1 MITSILSA
9 VIIFAVLIIV
19 HETGHFLMAKR
30 SGVRVIR
37 YSVGYPPKIFGV
49 RRGETEYAL
58 GATPL
63 GGYVRMLGDE
73 VAEEPTAETLEGYVR
88 ELQLDL
94 LEAARHHGT
103 AASLGT
109 EPAPML
115 LSLAH
120 RLAPPANGLTAV
132 GSPAASYPTTSGAA
146 HAVAPDPSSD
156 RSPAESAEAILGRA
170 LRPDEALLLDEVEHH
185 SAVDEAIKALV
196 ESRPRELL
204 ECYRTQAF
212 PTQSLATRIKIVLA
226 GPLANI
232 LFAPVLMA
240 IVFMYGVPY
249 VKPILGEIKQGMPAY
264 AAGLRKGD
272 QIVAVNGKKIADWAD
287 LSDAIKA
294 GNGAQIKIDF
304 ARPAPNVSA
313 SQMSLLV
320 TPRREKEDTGYGNKA
335 PVWVIGVLPRGD
347 EGVRRY
353 GPLGAIRESVV
364 ATAELSGRLVMGI
377 VLIINGTTP
386 ARQALGGPIMIAK
399 MAGKEAKQGFADV
412 AGFTVMLSLELGII
426 NLLPVPLLDGG
437 HLFFFLIEG
446 VRRKPLQLRHREF
459 AMQIGLLLLVALMT
473 FVIVNDISHIMHS

>member
-9 VIIFAVLIIV
+9 VIIFGVLIIV

-37 YSVGYPPKIFGV
+37 YSVGYPPKLFGI
-49 RRGETEYAL
+49 RRGETEYAF
-58 GATPL
+58 GATPM
-63 GGYVRMLGDE
+63 GGYVKMLGDE
-73 VAEEPTAETLEGYVR
+73 VAEEPTAETLEGYVK
-88 ELQLDL
+88 EVQLDL
-94 LEAARHHGT
+94 LEAARQHGT

-109 EPAPML
+109 EPQQML
-115 LSLAH
+115 LALAR
-120 RLAPPANGLTAV
+120 RLAPAAAGSAN
-132 GSPAASYPTTSGAA
+132 S
-146 HAVAPDPSSD
+146 
-156 RSPAESAEAILGRA
+156 AEAEAILGRA
-170 LRPDEALLLDEVEHH
+170 LRPDEALLLAEVERRG
-185 SAVDEAIKALV
+185 SVDEAVKALV
-196 ESRPRELL
+196 ETRPAVLL
-204 ECYRTQAF
+204 ERYRAQAF

-249 VKPILGEIKQGMPAY
+249 VKPILGEIKKGMPAY
-264 AAGLRKGD
+264 SAGLRKGD
-272 QIVAVNGKKIADWAD
+272 QIVAVNGQKIENWAD

-294 GNGAQIKIDF
+294 DSGAPIKIDF
-304 ARPAPNVSA
+304 TRPAPNASP
-313 SQMSLLV
+313 SQMSLQV
-320 TPRREKEDTGYGNKA
+320 TPIREKEDTGFGNKA
-335 PVWVIGVLPRGD
+335 PVWIIGVLPRGD
-347 EGVRRY
+347 EGVKRY
-353 GPLGAIRESVV
+353 GPLSAMYESVV
-364 ATAELSGRLVMGI
+364 STAELSGRLVMGI
-377 VLIINGTTP
+377 ALIINGTTP

-446 VRRKPLQLRHREF
+446 LRGKPLQLRHREF

>member
-9 VIIFAVLIIV
+9 VIIFGVLIIV

-37 YSVGYPPKIFGV
+37 YSVGYPPKLFGI
-49 RRGETEYAL
+49 RRGETEYAF
-58 GATPL
+58 GATPM

-73 VAEEPTAETLEGYVR
+73 VAEEPTAETLEGYVK
-88 ELQLDL
+88 EVQLDL
-94 LEAARHHGT
+94 LEAARQHGT
-103 AASLGT
+103 DAQLGA
-109 EPAPML
+109 EPAQML
-115 LSLAH
+115 LALAH
-120 RLAPPANGLTAV
+120 RLAPAAAGSAN
-132 GSPAASYPTTSGAA
+132 S
-146 HAVAPDPSSD
+146 
-156 RSPAESAEAILGRA
+156 AEAEAILGRA
-170 LRPDEALLLDEVEHH
+170 LRPDEALLLAEVERR
-185 SAVDEAIKALV
+185 SSVDEAVKALV
-196 ESRPRELL
+196 ESRSAALL
-204 ECYRTQAF
+204 ERYRAQAF

-249 VKPILGEIKQGMPAY
+249 VKPILGEIKKGMPAY
-264 AAGLRKGD
+264 SAGLRKGD
-272 QIVAVNGKKIADWAD
+272 QIVAVNGQKIENWAD

-294 GNGAQIKIDF
+294 DSGAPIKIDF
-304 ARPAPNVSA
+304 TRPAPNASP
-313 SQMSLLV
+313 SQMSLQV
-320 TPRREKEDTGYGNKA
+320 TPIREKEDTGFGNKA
-335 PVWVIGVLPRGD
+335 PVWIIGVLPRGD
-347 EGVRRY
+347 EGVKRY
-353 GPLGAIRESVV
+353 GPLGAVYESVV
-364 ATAELSGRLVMGI
+364 STAELSGRLVMGI
-377 VLIINGTTP
+377 ALIINGTTP

-446 VRRKPLQLRHREF
+446 LRGKPLQLRHREF

>member
-1 MITSILSA
+1 MIISILSA
-9 VIIFAVLIIV
+9 VIIFGVLIIV

-37 YSVGYPPKIFGV
+37 YSVGYPPKLFGI
-49 RRGETEYAL
+49 RRGETEYAF

-73 VAEEPTAETLEGYVR
+73 VAEEPTAETLEGFVR

-94 LEAARHHGT
+94 LEAARNHGA

-109 EPAPML
+109 EPAQML
-115 LSLAH
+115 LAFAH
-120 RLAPPANGLTAV
+120 RLAAGGGVN
-132 GSPAASYPTTSGAA
+132 S
-146 HAVAPDPSSD
+146 
-156 RSPAESAEAILGRA
+156 AEAEAILGRA
-170 LRPDEALLLDEVEHH
+170 LRPDEGLLLDEVERRG
-185 SAVDEAIKALV
+185 AVDEAIKALV
-196 ESRPRELL
+196 ESRPRALL
-204 ECYRTQAF
+204 ESYRAQAF
-212 PTQSLATRIKIVLA
+212 PTQSLATRTKIVLA

-240 IVFMYGVPY
+240 IVFMYGVPF
-249 VKPILGEIKQGMPAY
+249 VKPILGEIKPGMPAY
-264 AAGLRKGD
+264 SAGLRKGD
-272 QIVAVNGKKIADWAD
+272 QILAVNGKKVADWAD
-287 LSDAIKA
+287 LSDNIKA

-304 ARPAPNVSA
+304 TRPAPSGSA
-313 SQMSLLV
+313 APMSVLV

-335 PVWVIGVLPRGD
+335 PVWIIGVLPRGD

-364 ATAELSGRLVMGI
+364 STAELSGRLVMGI
-377 VLIINGTTP
+377 ALIINGTTP

-399 MAGKEAKQGFADV
+399 MAGREAKQGFADV

-437 HLFFFLIEG
+437 HLFFFLLEG

>member
-9 VIIFAVLIIV
+9 VIIFAVLIVV
-19 HETGHFLMAKR
+19 HETGHFLVAKR

-37 YSVGYPPKIFGV
+37 YSVGYPPKLFGI
-49 RRGETEYAL
+49 RRGETEYAF

-73 VAEEPTAETLEGYVR
+73 VAEEPTAETLEGYVK
-88 ELQLDL
+88 EVQLDL
-94 LEAARHHGT
+94 LEAARQHGT
-103 AASLGT
+103 AASLGS
-109 EPAPML
+109 EPAQML
-115 LSLAH
+115 LTLAH
-120 RLAPPANGLTAV
+120 RLAPAAGRSAN
-132 GSPAASYPTTSGAA
+132 S
-146 HAVAPDPSSD
+146 
-156 RSPAESAEAILGRA
+156 AEAEAILARA
-170 LRPDEALLLDEVEHH
+170 LRPDEALLLAEIERRG
-185 SAVDEAIKALV
+185 SIDEAVKTLV
-196 ESRPRELL
+196 ESRPTALL
-204 ECYRTQAF
+204 ERYRAQAF

-249 VKPILGEIKQGMPAY
+249 VKPILGEIKKGMPAY
-264 AAGLRKGD
+264 SAGLRQGD
-272 QIVAVNGKKIADWAD
+272 QIVAVNGKKIENWAD

-294 GNGAQIKIDF
+294 DDGAPIKIDF
-304 ARPAPNVSA
+304 TRPAPNA
-313 SQMSLLV
+313 SPSLMSLQV
-320 TPRREKEDTGYGNKA
+320 TPIREKEDTGYGNKA
-335 PVWVIGVLPRGD
+335 PVWIIGVLPRGD
-347 EGVRRY
+347 EGVKRY
-353 GPLGAIRESVV
+353 GPLSALYESVV
-364 ATAELSGRLVMGI
+364 STAELSGRLVMGI
-377 VLIINGTTP
+377 ALIINGTTP

-446 VRRKPLQLRHREF
+446 LRGKPLQLRHREF

>member
-9 VIIFAVLIIV
+9 VIIFGVLIIV

-37 YSVGYPPKIFGV
+37 YSVGYPPKLFGI
-49 RRGETEYAL
+49 RRGETEYAF
-58 GATPL
+58 GATPM
-63 GGYVRMLGDE
+63 GGYVKMLGDE
-73 VAEEPTAETLEGYVR
+73 VAEEPTAETLEGYVK
-88 ELQLDL
+88 EVQLDL
-94 LEAARHHGT
+94 LEAARQHGT

-109 EPAPML
+109 EPQQML
-115 LSLAH
+115 LALAR
-120 RLAPPANGLTAV
+120 RLAPAAAGGAN
-132 GSPAASYPTTSGAA
+132 S
-146 HAVAPDPSSD
+146 
-156 RSPAESAEAILGRA
+156 AEAEAILGRA
-170 LRPDEALLLDEVEHH
+170 LRPDEALLLAEVERRG
-185 SAVDEAIKALV
+185 SVDEAVKALV
-196 ESRPRELL
+196 ETRPAVLL
-204 ECYRTQAF
+204 ERYRAQAF
-212 PTQSLATRIKIVLA
+212 PTQSLGTRIKIVLA

-249 VKPILGEIKQGMPAY
+249 VKPILGEIKKGMPAY
-264 AAGLRKGD
+264 SAGLRKGD
-272 QIVAVNGKKIADWAD
+272 QIVAVNGQKIENWAD

-294 GNGAQIKIDF
+294 DSGAPIKIDF
-304 ARPAPNVSA
+304 TRPAPNASP
-313 SQMSLLV
+313 SQMSLQV
-320 TPRREKEDTGYGNKA
+320 TPIREKEDTGFGNKA
-335 PVWVIGVLPRGD
+335 PVWIIGVLPRGD
-347 EGVRRY
+347 EGVKRY
-353 GPLGAIRESVV
+353 GPLSAMYESVV
-364 ATAELSGRLVMGI
+364 STAELSGRLVMGI
-377 VLIINGTTP
+377 ALIINGTTP

-446 VRRKPLQLRHREF
+446 LRGKPLQLRHREF

>member
-9 VIIFAVLIIV
+9 VIIFGVLIIV

-37 YSVGYPPKIFGV
+37 YSVGYPPKLFGI
-49 RRGETEYAL
+49 RRGETEYAF
-58 GATPL
+58 GATPM
-63 GGYVRMLGDE
+63 GGYVKMLGDE
-73 VAEEPTAETLEGYVR
+73 VAEEPTAETLEGYVK
-88 ELQLDL
+88 EVQLDL
-94 LEAARHHGT
+94 LEAARQHGT

-109 EPAPML
+109 EPQQML
-115 LSLAH
+115 LALAR
-120 RLAPPANGLTAV
+120 RLAPAAAGGAN
-132 GSPAASYPTTSGAA
+132 S
-146 HAVAPDPSSD
+146 
-156 RSPAESAEAILGRA
+156 AEAEAILGRA
-170 LRPDEALLLDEVEHH
+170 LRPDEALLLAEVERRG
-185 SAVDEAIKALV
+185 SVDEAVKALV
-196 ESRPRELL
+196 ETRPAVLL
-204 ECYRTQAF
+204 ERYRAQAF

-249 VKPILGEIKQGMPAY
+249 VKPILGEIKKGMPAY
-264 AAGLRKGD
+264 SAGLRKGD
-272 QIVAVNGKKIADWAD
+272 QIVAVNGQKIENWAD

-294 GNGAQIKIDF
+294 DSGAPIKIDF
-304 ARPAPNVSA
+304 TRPAPNA
-313 SQMSLLV
+313 SPSRMSLQV
-320 TPRREKEDTGYGNKA
+320 TPIREKEDTGFGNKA
-335 PVWVIGVLPRGD
+335 PVWIIGVLPRGD
-347 EGVRRY
+347 EGVKRY
-353 GPLGAIRESVV
+353 GPLSAMYESVV
-364 ATAELSGRLVMGI
+364 STAELSGRLVMGI
-377 VLIINGTTP
+377 ALIINGTTP

-446 VRRKPLQLRHREF
+446 LRGKPLQLRHREF

>member
-30 SGVRVIR
+30 SGVRVLR
-37 YSVGYPPKIFGV
+37 YSVGYPPKLFGI
-49 RRGETEYAL
+49 RRGETEYAFS
-58 GATPL
+58 ATPL
-63 GGYVRMLGDE
+63 GGYVKMLGDE
-73 VAEEPTAETLEGYVR
+73 VAEEPTTETLEAYVK

-94 LEAARHHGT
+94 IEAARAHGNG
-103 AASLGT
+103 AVPGIDPSQAIV
-109 EPAPML
+109 A
-115 LSLAH
+115 LAH
-120 RLAPPANGLTAV
+120 RLAP
-132 GSPAASYPTTSGAA
+132 AARGT
-146 HAVAPDPSSD
+146 VA
-156 RSPAESAEAILGRA
+156 SAEAQAILGRD
-170 LRPDEALLLDEVEHH
+170 LRPGEELLLAEVETRGSADEAT
-185 SAVDEAIKALV
+185 KALS
-196 ESRPRELL
+196 ESRPPRLL
-204 ECYRTQAF
+204 QSYRAQAF
-212 PTQSLATRIKIVLA
+212 PTQSLGTRIKIVLA

-249 VKPILGEIKQGMPAY
+249 VEPILGQIKQGMPAY

-272 QIVAVNGKKIADWAD
+272 QILAVDGKKVENWAD
-287 LSDAIKA
+287 LSDAIKS
-294 GNGAQIKIDF
+294 GNGGALKIDF
-304 ARPAPNVSA
+304 IRPVANASP
-313 SQMSLLV
+313 SQMSLMV
-320 TPRREKEDTGYGNKA
+320 KPVREKEDTGFGNKA
-335 PVWVIGVLPRGD
+335 PVWIIGVLPRGD
-347 EGVRRY
+347 EGTKRY
-353 GPLGAIRESVV
+353 GPIKASYESVIS
-364 ATAELSGRLVMGI
+364 TAQLSGRLVMGI
-377 VLIINGTTP
+377 VMIINGTTP

-446 VRRKPLQLRHREF
+446 LRGKPLQLRHREF

>member
-9 VIIFAVLIIV
+9 VIIFGVLIIV

-37 YSVGYPPKIFGV
+37 YSVGYPPKLFGI
-49 RRGETEYAL
+49 RRGETEYAF
-58 GATPL
+58 GATPM

-73 VAEEPTAETLEGYVR
+73 VAEEPTADTLEGYVK
-88 ELQLDL
+88 EVQLDL
-94 LEAARHHGT
+94 LEAARQHST

-109 EPAPML
+109 EPQEML
-115 LSLAH
+115 LALAH
-120 RLAPPANGLTAV
+120 RLAPAAGAGFNRTT
-132 GSPAASYPTTSGAA
+132 GSTSTSASGAA
-146 HAVAPDPSSD
+146 HALVADPRPDD
-156 RSPAESAEAILGRA
+156 SAEAILGRA
-170 LRPDEALLLDEVEHH
+170 LRPDEALLLAEIERRGSVDQ
-185 SAVDEAIKALV
+185 AVKALV
-196 ESRPRELL
+196 ENRLPVLL
-204 ECYRTQAF
+204 DRYRAQAF

-232 LFAPVLMA
+232 LFAPVLMT

-249 VKPILGEIKQGMPAY
+249 VKPILGEIKKGMPAY
-264 AAGLRKGD
+264 SAGLRKGD
-272 QIVAVNGKKIADWAD
+272 QILAVNGQKIENWAD

-294 GNGAQIKIDF
+294 DSGAPIKIDF
-304 ARPAPNVSA
+304 TRPAQNASP
-313 SQMSLLV
+313 SQMSLQV
-320 TPRREKEDTGYGNKA
+320 KPIREKEDTGFGNKA
-335 PVWVIGVLPRGD
+335 PVWIIGVLPRGD
-347 EGVRRY
+347 EGVKRY
-353 GPLGAIRESVV
+353 GPLSAMYQSVV
-364 ATAELSGRLVMGI
+364 STAELSGRLVMGI
-377 VLIINGTTP
+377 ALIINGTTP

-446 VRRKPLQLRHREF
+446 LRGKPLQLRHREF

>member
-1 MITSILSA
+1 MIISILSA

-19 HETGHFLMAKR
+19 HETGHFVMAKR

-37 YSVGYPPKIFGV
+37 YSVGYPPKVFGI
-49 RRGETEYAL
+49 RRGETEYAF

-73 VAEEPTAETLEGYVR
+73 VAEEPTAETLEGYVK
-88 ELQLDL
+88 EVQLDL
-94 LEAARHHGT
+94 LEAARHHGSD
-103 AASLGT
+103 ASLGT
-109 EPAPML
+109 EPAQML
-115 LSLAH
+115 LTLGH
-120 RLAPPANGLTAV
+120 RLASAAGGGAN
-132 GSPAASYPTTSGAA
+132 
-146 HAVAPDPSSD
+146 
-156 RSPAESAEAILGRA
+156 SAEAESILGRA
-170 LRPDEALLLDEVEHH
+170 LRPDEALLLAEVERRG
-185 SAVDEAIKALV
+185 SVDEAIKALV
-196 ESRPRELL
+196 ESRPRALL
-204 ECYRTQAF
+204 ERYRAQAF
-212 PTQSLATRIKIVLA
+212 PTQSLGTRIKIVLA

-264 AAGLRKGD
+264 SAGLRKGD
-272 QIVAVNGKKIADWAD
+272 QILAVNGTKIENWAD

-304 ARPAPNVSA
+304 TRPAPNASL

-320 TPRREKEDTGYGNKA
+320 TPKRETEDTGYGNKA
-335 PVWVIGVLPRGD
+335 PVWIIGVLPRGD

-353 GPLGAIRESVV
+353 GPLSAAYQSVV
-364 ATAELSGRLVMGI
+364 SSAELSGRLVMGI
-377 VLIINGTTP
+377 ALIINGTTP

-399 MAGKEAKQGFADV
+399 MAGKEAQQGFADV

-446 VRRKPLQLRHREF
+446 LRGKPLQLRHREF

>member
-9 VIIFAVLIIV
+9 VIIFGVLIIV

-37 YSVGYPPKIFGV
+37 YSVGYPPKLFGI
-49 RRGETEYAL
+49 RRGETEYAF
-58 GATPL
+58 GATPM
-63 GGYVRMLGDE
+63 GGYVKMLGDE
-73 VAEEPTAETLEGYVR
+73 VAEEPTAETLEGYVK
-88 ELQLDL
+88 EVQLDL
-94 LEAARHHGT
+94 LEAARQHGT

-109 EPAPML
+109 EPQQML
-115 LSLAH
+115 LALAR
-120 RLAPPANGLTAV
+120 RLAPAAAGSAN
-132 GSPAASYPTTSGAA
+132 
-146 HAVAPDPSSD
+146 
-156 RSPAESAEAILGRA
+156 SAQTEAILGRA
-170 LRPDEALLLDEVEHH
+170 LRPDDALLLAEVERRG
-185 SAVDEAIKALV
+185 SVDDAVKALV
-196 ESRPRELL
+196 ETRPAVLL
-204 ECYRTQAF
+204 ESYRAQAF
-212 PTQSLATRIKIVLA
+212 PTQNLATRIKIVLA

-249 VKPILGEIKQGMPAY
+249 VKPILGEIKKGMPAY
-264 AAGLRKGD
+264 SAGLRKGD
-272 QIVAVNGKKIADWAD
+272 QIAAVNGQKIENWAD

-294 GNGAQIKIDF
+294 DSGAPIKIDF
-304 ARPAPNVSA
+304 TRPAPNASP
-313 SQMSLLV
+313 SQMSLQV
-320 TPRREKEDTGYGNKA
+320 TPIREKEDTGFGNKA
-335 PVWVIGVLPRGD
+335 PVWIIGVLPRGD
-347 EGVRRY
+347 EGVKRY
-353 GPLGAIRESVV
+353 GPLSAMYESVV
-364 ATAELSGRLVMGI
+364 STAELSGRLVMGI
-377 VLIINGTTP
+377 ALIINGTTP

-446 VRRKPLQLRHREF
+446 LRGKPLQLRHREF

>member
-9 VIIFAVLIIV
+9 VIIFGVLIIV

-37 YSVGYPPKIFGV
+37 YSVGYPPKLFGI
-49 RRGETEYAL
+49 RRGETEYAF

-73 VAEEPTAETLEGYVR
+73 VAEEPTAETLEGYVK
-88 ELQLDL
+88 EIELDL
-94 LEAARHHGT
+94 LEAARHHGA

-115 LSLAH
+115 LALAH
-120 RLAPPANGLTAV
+120 RLAP
-132 GSPAASYPTTSGAA
+132 AAGGAA
-146 HAVAPDPSSD
+146 N
-156 RSPAESAEAILGRA
+156 PAEAGAILGRA
-170 LRPDEALLLDEVEHH
+170 LRPDEALLLAEVERRG
-185 SAVDEAIKALV
+185 SVDEAVKALV
-196 ESRPRELL
+196 ESRPLALL
-204 ECYRTQAF
+204 ERYRAQAF
-212 PTQSLATRIKIVLA
+212 PTQSLGTRIKIVLA

-249 VKPILGEIKQGMPAY
+249 VKPILGEIKKGMPAY
-264 AAGLRKGD
+264 SAGLRKGD
-272 QIVAVNGKKIADWAD
+272 QILAVNGKKIENWAD

-294 GNGAQIKIDF
+294 DNGAPIKIDF
-304 ARPAPNVSA
+304 ARPAPNLSP

-320 TPRREKEDTGYGNKA
+320 TPIREKEDTGFGNKA
-335 PVWVIGVLPRGD
+335 PVWIIGVLPRGD
-347 EGVRRY
+347 EGVHRY
-353 GPLGAIRESVV
+353 GPLGAIYQSVV
-364 ATAELSGRLVMGI
+364 SSAELSGRLVMGI
-377 VLIINGTTP
+377 ALIINGTTP

-399 MAGKEAKQGFADV
+399 MAGKEAQQGFADV

-446 VRRKPLQLRHREF
+446 LRGKPLQLRHREF

>member
-37 YSVGYPPKIFGV
+37 YSVGYPPKLFGI
-49 RRGETEYAL
+49 RRGETEYAF

-73 VAEEPTAETLEGYVR
+73 VAEEPTAETLEGYVH

-94 LEAARHHGT
+94 LEAVRHHG
-103 AASLGT
+103 AAAQLGT
-109 EPAPML
+109 EPAQML
-115 LSLAH
+115 LALAH
-120 RLAPPANGLTAV
+120 RF
-132 GSPAASYPTTSGAA
+132 AAGGDENSAA
-146 HAVAPDPSSD
+146 
-156 RSPAESAEAILGRA
+156 AEAILGRA
-170 LRPDEALLLDEVEHH
+170 PRPDEALLLDEVERHGV
-185 SAVDEAIKALV
+185 VDEAIKALV
-196 ESRPRELL
+196 ESRPRALL
-204 ECYRTQAF
+204 EHYRAQAF

-264 AAGLRKGD
+264 AAGLRKND
-272 QIVAVNGKKIADWAD
+272 QVLAVNGKKVADWAD

-304 ARPAPNVSA
+304 ARPAPSGPA
-313 SQMSLLV
+313 AQMSVLV

-335 PVWVIGVLPRGD
+335 PVWIIGVLPRGD
-347 EGVRRY
+347 EGVRHY
-353 GPLGAIRESVV
+353 GPLGAVRESVV
-364 ATAELSGRLVMGI
+364 STVELSGRLVMGI
-377 VLIINGTTP
+377 VMIIDGTTP
-386 ARQALGGPIMIAK
+386 ARQALGGPIMIAR
-399 MAGKEAKQGFADV
+399 MAGKEARQGFADV

-446 VRRKPLQLRHREF
+446 VRRKPLQLKHREF

>member
-37 YSVGYPPKIFGV
+37 YSVGYPPKLFGI
-49 RRGETEYAL
+49 RRGETEYAF

-73 VAEEPTAETLEGYVR
+73 VAEEPTAETLEGYVK
-88 ELQLDL
+88 EVQLDL
-94 LEAARHHGT
+94 LEAARQHGT

-109 EPAPML
+109 EPAQML
-115 LSLAH
+115 LTLAH
-120 RLAPPANGLTAV
+120 RLAPAAGSNAN
-132 GSPAASYPTTSGAA
+132 S
-146 HAVAPDPSSD
+146 
-156 RSPAESAEAILGRA
+156 AEAEAILGRE
-170 LRPDEALLLDEVEHH
+170 LRPDEALLLAEVERRG
-185 SAVDEAIKALV
+185 SVDAAVKALV
-196 ESRPRELL
+196 ERRSPALL
-204 ECYRTQAF
+204 ERYRAQAF

-249 VKPILGEIKQGMPAY
+249 VKPILGEIKSGMPAY
-264 AAGLRKGD
+264 SAGLRKGD
-272 QIVAVNGKKIADWAD
+272 QILAVNGQKIENWAD

-294 GNGAQIKIDF
+294 DNGAPIKIDF
-304 ARPAPNVSA
+304 TRSAPNASP
-313 SQMSLLV
+313 SQMFLQV
-320 TPRREKEDTGYGNKA
+320 TPIREKEDTGYGNKA
-335 PVWVIGVLPRGD
+335 AVWIIGVLPRGD

-353 GPLGAIRESVV
+353 GPFGAIYQSVV
-364 ATAELSGRLVMGI
+364 STAELSGRLVMGI
-377 VLIINGTTP
+377 ALIINGTTP

-446 VRRKPLQLRHREF
+446 LRGKPLQLRHREF

>member
-9 VIIFAVLIIV
+9 VIIFGVLIIV

-37 YSVGYPPKIFGV
+37 YSVGYPPKLFGI
-49 RRGETEYAL
+49 RRGETEYAF
-58 GATPL
+58 GATPM

-73 VAEEPTAETLEGYVR
+73 VAEEPTAETLEGYVK
-88 ELQLDL
+88 EVQLDL
-94 LEAARHHGT
+94 IEAARQHGT
-103 AASLGT
+103 AGALGT
-109 EPAPML
+109 EPAQVL
-115 LSLAH
+115 LVLAH
-120 RLAPPANGLTAV
+120 RLAPAANNGF
-132 GSPAASYPTTSGAA
+132 GSAGSVRTSSGAA
-146 HAVAPDPSSD
+146 HAVAPDPATYPHPSD
-156 RSPAESAEAILGRA
+156 SAEAMLGRA
-170 LRPDEALLLDEVEHH
+170 LRPDEALLLAEVERRG
-185 SAVDEAIKALV
+185 SVDEAVKALV
-196 ESRPRELL
+196 ESRPAALL
-204 ECYRTQAF
+204 ERYRAQAF

-249 VKPILGEIKQGMPAY
+249 VKPILGEIKKGMPAY
-264 AAGLRKGD
+264 SAGLRKGD
-272 QIVAVNGKKIADWAD
+272 QILAVNGQKIENWAD

-294 GNGAQIKIDF
+294 DSGAPIKIDF
-304 ARPAPNVSA
+304 TRPAPNA
-313 SQMSLLV
+313 SPSRMSLQV
-320 TPRREKEDTGYGNKA
+320 TPIREKEDTGFGNKA
-335 PVWVIGVLPRGD
+335 SVWIIGVLPRGD
-347 EGVRRY
+347 EGVKRY
-353 GPLGAIRESVV
+353 GPLGAVYQSVV
-364 ATAELSGRLVMGI
+364 STAELSGRLVMGI
-377 VLIINGTTP
+377 ALIINGTTP

-446 VRRKPLQLRHREF
+446 LRGRPLQLRHREF

>member
-1 MITSILSA
+1 MIISILSA
-9 VIIFAVLIIV
+9 VIIFGVLIIV

-37 YSVGYPPKIFGV
+37 YSVGYPPKLFGI
-49 RRGETEYAL
+49 RRSETEYAF

-73 VAEEPTAETLEGYVR
+73 VAEEPTAETLEGYVK
-88 ELQLDL
+88 EIELDL
-94 LEAARHHGT
+94 LEAARHHGA

-109 EPAPML
+109 GPAPML
-115 LSLAH
+115 LALAH
-120 RLAPPANGLTAV
+120 RLAP
-132 GSPAASYPTTSGAA
+132 AAGGAA
-146 HAVAPDPSSD
+146 N
-156 RSPAESAEAILGRA
+156 PAEAGAILGRT
-170 LRPDEALLLDEVEHH
+170 LRPDEALLLAEVERRG
-185 SAVDEAIKALV
+185 SVDEAVKALV
-196 ESRPRELL
+196 ESRPLALL
-204 ECYRTQAF
+204 ERYRAQAF
-212 PTQSLATRIKIVLA
+212 PTQSLGTRIKIVLA

-249 VKPILGEIKQGMPAY
+249 VKPILGEIKKGMPAY
-264 AAGLRKGD
+264 SAGLRKGD
-272 QIVAVNGKKIADWAD
+272 QILAVNGKKIENWAD

-294 GNGAQIKIDF
+294 DNGAPIKIDF
-304 ARPAPNVSA
+304 ARPAPNLSP

-320 TPRREKEDTGYGNKA
+320 TPIREKEDTGFGNKA
-335 PVWVIGVLPRGD
+335 PVWIIGVLPRGD
-347 EGVRRY
+347 EGVHRY
-353 GPLGAIRESVV
+353 GPLGAIYQSVV
-364 ATAELSGRLVMGI
+364 SSAELSGRLMMGI
-377 VLIINGTTP
+377 ALIINGTTP

-399 MAGKEAKQGFADV
+399 MAGKEAQQGFADV

-446 VRRKPLQLRHREF
+446 LRGKPLQLRHREF

>member
-37 YSVGYPPKIFGV
+37 YSVGYPPKLFGI
-49 RRGETEYAL
+49 RRGETEYAF

-73 VAEEPTAETLEGYVR
+73 VAEEPTAETLEGYVK
-88 ELQLDL
+88 ELELDL
-94 LEAARHHGT
+94 LEGARQHGA

-109 EPAPML
+109 EPAQML
-115 LSLAH
+115 LALAH
-120 RLAPPANGLTAV
+120 RLAPAAHSGFSPV
-132 GSPAASYPTTSGAA
+132 SGSTVTSGAGHAWAPDPASYP
-146 HAVAPDPSSD
+146 H
-156 RSPAESAEAILGRA
+156 PAEDAEMILGRA
-170 LRPDEALLLDEVEHH
+170 LRPDEALLLAEVERRG
-185 SAVDEAIKALV
+185 SADEALKALV
-196 ESRPRELL
+196 ESRPAALL
-204 ECYRTQAF
+204 ERYRAQAF
-212 PTQSLATRIKIVLA
+212 PTQSLGTRIKIVLA

-240 IVFMYGVPY
+240 IVFVYGVPY
-249 VKPILGEIKQGMPAY
+249 VKPILGEIKKGMPAY
-264 AAGLRKGD
+264 AAGLRNGD
-272 QIVAVNGKKIADWAD
+272 QILAVNGKKIENWVD

-294 GNGAQIKIDF
+294 DNGTPIKIDF
-304 ARPAPNVSA
+304 TRPAPNLSP
-313 SQMSLLV
+313 SQMSVLV
-320 TPRREKEDTGYGNKA
+320 TPIREKEDTGYGNKA
-335 PVWVIGVLPRGD
+335 PVWIIGVLPRGD

-353 GPLGAIRESVV
+353 GPLAAIYQSVV
-364 ATAELSGRLVMGI
+364 STVDLSGRLVMGI
-377 VLIINGTTP
+377 ALIINGTTP

-399 MAGKEAKQGFADV
+399 MAGKSAKQGFADA

-446 VRRKPLQLRHREF
+446 LRGKPLQLRHREF

>member
-9 VIIFAVLIIV
+9 VIIFGVLIIV

-37 YSVGYPPKIFGV
+37 YSVGYPPKLFGI
-49 RRGETEYAL
+49 RRGETEYAF
-58 GATPL
+58 GATPM

-73 VAEEPTAETLEGYVR
+73 VAEEPTADTLEGYVK
-88 ELQLDL
+88 EVQLDL
-94 LEAARHHGT
+94 LEAARQHST

-109 EPAPML
+109 EPQEML
-115 LSLAH
+115 LALAH
-120 RLAPPANGLTAV
+120 RLAPAAGAGFNRTT
-132 GSPAASYPTTSGAA
+132 GSTSTSASGAA
-146 HAVAPDPSSD
+146 HALVADPRPDD
-156 RSPAESAEAILGRA
+156 SAEAILGRA
-170 LRPDEALLLDEVEHH
+170 LRPDEALLLAEIERRGSVDQ
-185 SAVDEAIKALV
+185 AVKALV
-196 ESRPRELL
+196 ENRLPVLL
-204 ECYRTQAF
+204 DRYRAQAF

-232 LFAPVLMA
+232 LFAPVLMT

-249 VKPILGEIKQGMPAY
+249 VKPILGEIKKGMPAY
-264 AAGLRKGD
+264 SAGLRKGD
-272 QIVAVNGKKIADWAD
+272 QILAVNGHKIENWAD

-294 GNGAQIKIDF
+294 DSGAPIKIDF
-304 ARPAPNVSA
+304 TRPAQNASP
-313 SQMSLLV
+313 SQMSLQV
-320 TPRREKEDTGYGNKA
+320 KPIREKEDTGFGNKA
-335 PVWVIGVLPRGD
+335 PVWIIGVLPRGD
-347 EGVRRY
+347 EGVKRY
-353 GPLGAIRESVV
+353 GPLSAMYQSVV
-364 ATAELSGRLVMGI
+364 STAELSGRLVMGI
-377 VLIINGTTP
+377 ALIINGTTP

-446 VRRKPLQLRHREF
+446 VRGKPLQLRHREF